1 MGYKVIPKILCFL
14 EQMQQSWS
22 SNKVGSLET
31 PETLCGLVS
40 NLSND
45 VADRWN
51 RKALMLQRSQQ
62 RGP

>member
-1 MGYKVIPKILCFL
+1 MGYKVIPRILCFL

-31 PETLCGLVS
+31 PETLRGLVS

>member
-1 MGYKVIPKILCFL
+1 M
-14 EQMQQSWS
+14 
-22 SNKVGSLET
+22 GSLET
-31 PETLCGLVS
+31 PETLRGLVS

>member
-1 MGYKVIPKILCFL
+1 MGYKVIPRILCFL

>member
-1 MGYKVIPKILCFL
+1 MGYKVIPRILCFL

-51 RKALMLQRSQQ
+51 RKALMLHRSQQ

>member
-1 MGYKVIPKILCFL
+1 MGYKVIPRILCFL

-31 PETLCGLVS
+31 PETLCELVS

-45 VADRWN
+45 VADRCN

-62 RGP
+62 RWP